1 MNLKKTFPIILGLL
15 IFSCSS
21 PKNENKNSDSK
32 DTLSQPELSADTIT
46 ETRATSKNI
55 LEPDRWND
63 FEGTLGNKEIQLS
76 VYTDV
81 EGNAIG
87 SYCFKDND
95 TKIKLSGAISGN
107 TLMLEEQLGVE
118 PFGRF
123 EGKFVSNSAEGL
135 AGTWA
140 ENTGANAV
148 AFKLALKS
156 ICGGDPYKRYADLY
170 GEDESYE
177 GFMKEAKTAIL
188 NGDKEWIGDNLVYP
202 LSTTLGG
209 KKPITIKDKKQLIA
223 NFDQI
228 FHQAYKDKLKS
239 LCVCNMFVNYRGI
252 MLGDG
257 EIWIN
262 NSSSSTNE
270 EYEIVIIAIN
280 N

>member
-1 MNLKKTFPIILGLL
+1 MNMHKLSFLILGLL
-15 IFSCSS
+15 LLSC
-21 PKNENKNSDSK
+21 NENNTENKNSDAK
-32 DTLSQPELSADTIT
+32 DTIAPTELAADTIT
-46 ETRATSKNI
+46 ETLATSKNI

-76 VYTDV
+76 VYTDA

-87 SYCFKDND
+87 TYCFKDND
-95 TKIKLSGAISGN
+95 TKIKLSGTISGN

-170 GEDESYE
+170 GEDEFYE
-177 GFMKEAKTAIL
+177 GFMKEVKTAIL

-228 FHQAYKDKLKS
+228 FHPAYKEKLKS

-252 MLGDG
+252 MLGNG

-262 NSSSSTNE
+262 NSSSE
-270 EYEIVIIAIN
+270 DYEPVIVAIN